1 MPSLTMTD
9 TRYIGRFAPTPSG
22 FLHFGSLVAA
32 LASWLDARAVSGRWL
47 LRMEDTDPP
56 REMPGARDAILQTLE
71 RYGLEWDGEVVF
83 QSQRHDAYAAVVDRL
98 FNMGLAYACTCS
110 RKQLEGYNGIYP
122 GFCRNAGHAREG
134 AAIRLRVPELIYRFT
149 DRVQGEFQQHLGREV
164 GDFVIQRRDGL
175 YAYQLAV
182 VLDDAWQ
189 GVTDIVRGADLLDNT
204 PRQLYL
210 QELLGF
216 SQPRYLHIPLIVQP
230 DGHKLGKSYRS
241 PPLQAEHATPLLL
254 RALRALG
261 QETEPELLL
270 ATPAEVLAVARKQ
283 WKPEAIAQRTTVP
296 EADLGCGFTGVFG
309 GRPVPTVITQPSR
322 LFFTCGWGR
331 ARAEAG
337 TGNPPRKNKSPIN
350 STSWRTPWIPASI
363 PPAICANNK
372 SKPAAPNH
380 RGQHVHLSF
389 GPASGRGDLPVLPG
403 HHGLVDRTDRSLV
416 PPLPALADPDR
427 RHLHPAEPTRCR

>member
-1 MPSLTMTD
+1 MPSQTMTD
-9 TRYIGRFAPTPSG
+9 SRYIGRFAPTPSG

-32 LASWLDARAVSGRWL
+32 LASWLDARAANGRWL

-83 QSQRHDAYAAVVDRL
+83 QSERHEVYANVVDRL

-122 GFCRNAGHAREG
+122 GFCRNAGHSREG

-149 DRVQGEFQQHLGREV
+149 DRVQGPFQQHLGREV

-241 PPLQAEHATPLLL
+241 PPLQAEQATPLLL

-261 QETEPELLL
+261 QEAPPELLL
-270 ATPAEVLAVARKQ
+270 ATPAQVLAVAREQ
-283 WKPEAIAQRTTVP
+283 WRPQAIAQRTTVP
-296 EADLGCGFTGVFG
+296 EADL
-309 GRPVPTVITQPSR
+309 
-322 LFFTCGWGR
+322 
-331 ARAEAG
+331 
-337 TGNPPRKNKSPIN
+337 
-350 STSWRTPWIPASI
+350 
-363 PPAICANNK
+363 
-372 SKPAAPNH
+372 H
-380 RGQHVHLSF
+380 
-389 GPASGRGDLPVLPG
+389 
-403 HHGLVDRTDRSLV
+403 
-416 PPLPALADPDR
+416 
-427 RHLHPAEPTRCR
+427 